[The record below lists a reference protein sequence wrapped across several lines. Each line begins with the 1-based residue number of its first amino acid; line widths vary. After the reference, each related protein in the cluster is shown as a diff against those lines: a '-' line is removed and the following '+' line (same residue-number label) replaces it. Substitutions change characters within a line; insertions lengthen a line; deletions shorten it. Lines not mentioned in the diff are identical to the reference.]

1 VVSFYYCT
9 EVSYSVHMLNEKQ
22 VRSIMQCHKTHLRC
36 FLFIAKK
43 LVIACIYIWTNKLD
57 VMQCH
62 ETELMCFVFTA
73 QRFVIACIYI
83 TRNKLD
89 ITRNKLDMSCNVSV
103 HCMTSNLFLVMYMF
117 QCIA

>member
-1 VVSFYYCT
+1 MD
-9 EVSYSVHMLNEKQ
+9 EQ
-22 VRSIMQCHKTHLRC
+22 VR
-36 FLFIAKK
+36 
-43 LVIACIYIWTNKLD
+43 Y

-89 ITRNKLDMSCNVSV
+89 MSCNVSV
-103 HCMTSNLFLVMYMF
+103 HCITSNLFLVTYMF
-117 QCIA
+117 LCIA

>member
-1 VVSFYYCT
+1 MD
-9 EVSYSVHMLNEKQ
+9 EQ
-22 VRSIMQCHKTHLRC
+22 VR
-36 FLFIAKK
+36 
-43 LVIACIYIWTNKLD
+43 Y

-62 ETELMCFVFTA
+62 ETQLRCFVFTA

-89 ITRNKLDMSCNVSV
+89 NVMQCFSAL
-103 HCMTSNLFLVMYMF
+103 HDISNLFLVMYMF